1 MPERLSHFEERF
13 CGLFGLDPL
22 LPGIAV
28 FVDEEE
34 TGRLEA
40 AADRNQERRAGGSDL
55 TILERDSGRG
65 ALMPLAMAALER
77 MSDIAISG
85 CVAELP
91 MRSVRTAPMPYDVA
105 GTVVRV
111 SVSGLPAYEQPA
123 SCPRGAGRIAVRSI
137 LLSSC

>member
-13 CGLFGLDPL
+13 CGPFGPDPL

-34 TGRLEA
+34 AGRLEA
-40 AADRNQERRAGGSDL
+40 AADRKQERRAGGSDL

-65 ALMPLAMAALER
+65 ALTPLALAALER
-77 MSDIAISG
+77 MSEMAISG

-91 MRSVRTAPMPYDVA
+91 IRRARIPPMSYDIV
-105 GTVVRV
+105 GIVVWDTL
-111 SVSGLPAYEQPA
+111 SGLTVDRQLT
-123 SCPRGAGRIAVRSI
+123 SCPTEAGRIAVRSI
-137 LLSSC
+137 LL